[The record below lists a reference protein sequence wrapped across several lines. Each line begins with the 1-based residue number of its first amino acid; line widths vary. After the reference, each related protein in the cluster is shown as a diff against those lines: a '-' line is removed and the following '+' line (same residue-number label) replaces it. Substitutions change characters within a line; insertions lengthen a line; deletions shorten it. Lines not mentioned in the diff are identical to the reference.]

1 MSEPRELLVGL
12 LDYIKEQAKV
22 IDPRGF
28 VLGGSGTFLRKQ
40 GDVAGLQGVEFDLR
54 VESDHIWMRV
64 SRLTAEP
71 PPPIPENY
79 KTIITLS
86 ANPDGPLPSLDERV
100 LNWELNRV
108 VQKRFADTRMD
119 DPDVQEEIQRFR
131 ANWWDKARRALE
143 SYTLTWKSWANVE
156 RERRKTIALYGD
168 LFALMHQIEAE
179 QTNKPQELVWGIGI
193 STWRLA
199 YEKGKFS
206 YEYPLLTQAIEISL
220 DEKSMA
226 IELRPRATDTQV
238 EFDAITACHVEGAIE
253 AEKSV
258 IEHLNKQKDRPVT
271 PFDPASYSDV
281 LKLIA
286 ANLDSE
292 GLYKEVLLKG
302 EPVPAAGEHLV
313 VTDAWVLFS
322 RPRTVNFLFEDLKRL
337 GENLNT
343 GCAIPDGPMA
353 LVSEPSDEPLT
364 FESVSF
370 RGISS
375 RGDTGG
381 SHKPQEL
388 FFPLP
393 YNEEQVTIVKNLT
406 HSAGVAVQGPPGTGK
421 THTIANIICH
431 YLAQG
436 KRVLV
441 TSRGDAAL
449 NVLQD
454 KIPDEVRSLTV
465 ALLASDREGVRQ
477 FQASIETIQH
487 RVSQLNPELTMR
499 EIERCQSSIDRA
511 HAELLSID
519 RRINEIALHQLSEIE
534 VDGVPMRA
542 QKLAELVQSGNEL
555 HGWFDDAV
563 SLIPDNTPPFD
574 ESEAGRIRQARRTLG
589 TDLVYVD
596 KRIPSAETFPP
607 VAEVSRL
614 HDLLVEKSR
623 IEGELHNEELTAL
636 KAFTPKTLENARAFL
651 QTIDGALEL
660 LADIEEADE
669 EWPFTLRAKCQKS
682 SFINERRALEGL
694 LSDLDE
700 LVNARAEFL
709 MHPVSIA
716 DEAFS
721 NPKSIEAIKN
731 AANTGK
737 PFGLLS
743 FGAADTK
750 RHIQGVRID
759 GRSPANAEEW
769 AHVHRYVILHGR
781 VHAFCIRWNGVTEL
795 LSLPPL
801 DGGLAGLRQ
810 IVVTATLAH
819 KAHRLATHYDALL
832 SAQALDMFT
841 ELPGEI
847 LGGTRAELD
856 ALRQRIV
863 QILTLDEL
871 SQAPIRLAQLT
882 EKLAGCSGPVVNAI
896 RSFVESS
903 LGNADLSHASVASQ
917 YTELLAEL
925 RRIASLASEIGHI
938 REGASRIAEAG
949 APKLAERVRTVSIA
963 ASGDDEVF
971 PVTWREAWNW
981 ARMKEHLDRIEGRAE
996 LRSLGERRRELEK
1009 VLSRFYREMVAKA
1022 AWLATKK
1029 NSTSKIL
1036 SALTGY
1042 AIAVHRIGHGFGP
1055 NATRYR
1061 REARQAM
1068 FDAAGAVPCW
1078 IMNHSRISEAM
1089 PPEIGKFDLVI
1100 VDEASQSDL
1109 WALPAIL
1116 RGKKILV
1123 VGDDKQVSP
1132 DGSFISA
1139 ARVQELKDR
1148 FLYNQPYKEEK
1159 TPEKSLYDLASRVFA
1174 AHKVMLR
1181 EHFRCVPP
1189 IIAYSNRTFYAG
1201 PDGKGMIQPLR
1212 IPRASERIEP
1222 PLVDIY
1228 VADGTRDTHD
1238 CNRQEAEAIADE
1250 INAILADK
1258 NLKGRTIGVVS
1269 LLGTEQAKLIDSVVT
1284 RKCDAGELHRR
1295 KFLCGDA
1302 RTFQGSERNIIFLSL
1317 VVDPRN
1323 CHALSG
1329 NKFDQ
1334 RFNVAASRAQ
1344 DRMYLVR
1351 SVQLSD
1357 LSDKDLRTGLL
1368 THFDNPL
1375 VVDKAE
1381 AELLIDRCESGFEKQ
1396 VYSELVSRNY
1406 RVTPQVK
1413 TGAYRI
1419 DMVVEGQ
1426 GDLRLAIECDGDEF
1440 HGPDRWQHDL
1450 SRQRVLERAGWI
1462 FWRCFAS
1469 TWVLRKDEVMEELV
1483 QFLHRMGIEPLGA
1496 IETAARI
1503 VEKRVIKTESET
1515 LDGQDEQSTDASVS
1529 EGSDSVHKVDHVGL
1543 DMQKSTVGLPHADQ
1557 AANMTLTKTDGNG
1570 AELRSSK
1577 SHKHKSLRSGD
1588 KVTYRTNKG
1597 KERSAVIVW
1606 TDGKQVKLDDKGAT
1620 VSKSVDDI
1628 ITVSS
1633 LESNLLN

>member
-28 VLGGSGTFLRKQ
+28 VLGGAGTFLRRRK
-40 GDVAGLQGVEFDLR
+40 DVAGLQGVEFDLR
-54 VESDHIWMRV
+54 VESDHIWMRIP
-64 SRLTAEP
+64 RLTAEP
-71 PPPIPENY
+71 APSVPESY
-79 KTIITLS
+79 KAIISLS

-100 LNWELNRV
+100 LNWELNKA
-108 VQKRFADTRMD
+108 VQKRFVDESADN
-119 DPDVQEEIQRFR
+119 PDVQEEIQRFR
-131 ANWWDKARRALE
+131 ANWWEKARRALE

-168 LFALMHQIEAE
+168 LFALMHSIEAE
-179 QTNKPQELVWGIGI
+179 QTNKPQELVWGIGV

-199 YEKGKFS
+199 HEKGKFS
-206 YEYPLLTQAIEISL
+206 FEYPLLTQAIEISL
-220 DEKSMA
+220 DDRSMA
-226 IELRPRATDTQV
+226 IELRPRATDTRV
-238 EFDAITACHVEGAIE
+238 EFDAITGCRVEGAIE
-253 AEKSV
+253 AEKAV
-258 IEHLNKQKDRPVT
+258 IEHLSKRKDRPVT
-271 PFDPASYSDV
+271 PFDPGSYSDA

-292 GLYKEVLLKG
+292 GIYKEVLLKD

-313 VTDAWVLFS
+313 VTDAWAFFS

-337 GENLNT
+337 GENLNN

-364 FESVSF
+364 FQSVSF

-406 HSAGVAVQGPPGTGK
+406 HAAGVTVQGPPGTGK

-449 NVLQD
+449 NVLQE

-499 EIERCQSSIDRA
+499 EIERCQSAIDRA
-511 HAELLSID
+511 HSELLSID

-542 QKLAELVQSGNEL
+542 QKLAELVQSGSEL

-563 SLIPDNTPPFD
+563 SLTPDNAPPFD
-574 ESEAGRIRQARRTLG
+574 DSEAGRIRQARRSLG
-589 TDLVYVD
+589 ADLVYVD
-596 KRIPSAETFPP
+596 KRVPSAEMFPS
-607 VAEVSRL
+607 VEEISRL
-614 HDLLVEKSR
+614 HDLLVEKNR
-623 IEGELHNEELTAL
+623 IEDELHNDKLAAL
-636 KAFTPKTLENARAFL
+636 KAFTPKTLDNARAFL
-651 QTIDGALEL
+651 QSIDGALGL
-660 LADIEEADE
+660 LTDIEEAGE
-669 EWPFTLRAKCQKS
+669 EWPFSLRAKCQQS
-682 SFINERRALEGL
+682 SFVSERRALEGL
-694 LSDLDE
+694 LSDLDD
-700 LVNARAEFL
+700 LVSARAEFL

-716 DEAFS
+716 AEIFD
-721 NPKSIEAIKN
+721 NPKSIEAVKN
-731 AANTGK
+731 AADTGK

-743 FGAADTK
+743 FGAADAK

-759 GRSPANAEEW
+759 GKPPANAEEW
-769 AHVHRYVILHGR
+769 AHVHRYVILHGK
-781 VHAFCIRWNGVTEL
+781 VQAFCIRWNGVTEL
-795 LSLPPL
+795 LSLPSL
-801 DGGLAGLRQ
+801 NGGLGGLRQ
-810 IVVTATLAH
+810 IEVTATLAQ

-832 SAQALDMFT
+832 SAQALEVFT
-841 ELPGEI
+841 ELPGE
-847 LGGTRAELD
+847 LSCGTRSALE
-856 ALRQRIV
+856 ALRQRITQV
-863 QILTLDEL
+863 LTLDEL

-882 EKLAGCSGPVVNAI
+882 EKLAGCSGPVVDAM

-903 LGNADLSHASVASQ
+903 LSNGDLSNASVASL

-925 RRIASLASEIGHI
+925 RRIAGFALEMGCI
-938 REGASRIAEAG
+938 REGAYRIAEAG
-949 APKLAERVRTVSIA
+949 APKLAERVRSVPVA
-963 ASGDDEVF
+963 LSGDDGIF
-971 PVTWREAWNW
+971 PVTWRDAWNW
-981 ARMKEHLDRIEGRAE
+981 ARMREHLDRIEGRAE
-996 LRSLGERRRELEK
+996 LRSLGERRRELETG
-1009 VLSRFYREMVAKA
+1009 LSRFYREMVAKS

-1029 NSTSKIL
+1029 NATPRIL
-1036 SALTGY
+1036 QALAGY
-1042 AIAVHRIGHGFGP
+1042 AIAVRKIGQGTGP

-1061 REARQAM
+1061 RDARQAM

-1078 IMNHSRISEAM
+1078 IMNHTRISEAM
-1089 PPEIGKFDLVI
+1089 PPEIGMFDLVI

-1116 RGKKILV
+1116 RGKRILV

-1132 DGSFISA
+1132 DGGFIDSG
-1139 ARVQELKDR
+1139 RIQELRQR
-1148 FLYNQPYKEEK
+1148 FLSKQPYAAEM
-1159 TPEKSLYDLASRVFA
+1159 TPEKSLYDLAARVFA
-1174 AHKVMLR
+1174 ATQIMLR

-1189 IIAYSNRTFYAG
+1189 IIAYSNRTFY
-1201 PDGKGMIQPLR
+1201 KGQIQPLR

-1222 PLVDIY
+1222 PLVDVY
-1228 VADGTRDTHD
+1228 VEGGVRDAHD
-1238 CNRQEAEAIADE
+1238 CNHQEAEAIADE
-1250 INAILADK
+1250 INAILADEK
-1258 NLKGRTIGVVS
+1258 LKGRTIGVVS
-1269 LLGTEQAKLIDSVVT
+1269 LLGAEQAKLIDSVVT

-1302 RTFQGSERNIIFLSL
+1302 RTFQGSERHIMFLSL
-1317 VVDPRN
+1317 VVDSLN
-1323 CHALSG
+1323 CKALSG
-1329 NKFDQ
+1329 NMFDQ

-1344 DRMYLVR
+1344 DRMYLMR

-1368 THFDNPL
+1368 AHFDNPL

-1396 VYSELVSRNY
+1396 VYSELVSRGY

-1440 HGPDRWQHDL
+1440 HGADRWQHDL
-1450 SRQRVLERAGWI
+1450 SRQRVLERAGWV

-1483 QFLHRMGIEPLGA
+1483 QFLYRMGIEPLGA

-1503 VEKRVIKTESET
+1503 VEKRVIKTESKT
-1515 LDGQDEQSTDASVS
+1515 LDGQDEQSPDAPVS
-1529 EGSDSVHKVDHVGL
+1529 ETSDGAHKLSHVGL
-1543 DMQKSTVGLPHADQ
+1543 DIQKSTVESLHANQ
-1557 AANMTLTKTDGNG
+1557 AVKMISTNTDGNG
-1570 AELRSSK
+1570 TELRSSE
-1577 SHKHKSLRSGD
+1577 SHKHQSLRSGD

-1597 KERSAVIVW
+1597 KRRSAVIIW
-1606 TDGKQVKLDDKGAT
+1606 TDGKQVKLNDSGAT

-1628 ITVSS
+1628 LTVSG